1 MNLVIVESPTKA
13 RTLGGF
19 LPAEFKVVATMGH
32 IRDLPENR
40 FGVKIVKIQNPKSK
54 IQNFEFEPQYVVM
67 PKKKEIIEKLK
78 SEAQKAEKIY
88 LASVDYQELILVRFP
103 DGLIRLVKIG
113 PFIDEIIRK
122 KENPAF
128 YQVPAF
134 DFATKKISFKP
145 LKNLTRHPIH
155 EELLE
160 VTLDYGRRIKI
171 TASHSVFTKN
181 EKGEIKLVE
190 GRRLKEGDK
199 LLVPLILPQLC
210 SQITQIDL
218 LKEIYF
224 DSQLRR
230 RVFINSPSV
239 SKYRREI
246 IFAPR
251 FGNLPPFQQ
260 RVFLSD
266 SLRKILITKRKENG
280 WNQKLLAKK
289 IGCAQ
294 SDVCKW
300 ERGRANPILPLA
312 KKYFAYLGINL
323 DKMFKKKEVNLLCSS
338 LERAIRNAVDNQWRD
353 SRKSLARTYQPLSWF
368 SWEEIEKNFR
378 NDNTIRIS
386 RHNHT
391 QLLPRFIP
399 VNRDLMLFLGFFI
412 AEGSFFEKGKYLKFN
427 FGKRSIGGEKENIQ
441 RVKKICLRL
450 FRLKAGEFEER
461 TSTSL
466 VVKST
471 LVSFLLRKILGTKGK
486 AEKKE
491 IPWLIFN
498 VPSSLQLAFLEG
510 LFLGDGS
517 LGKCYIAFN
526 TVSPLL
532 ACGLRFLL
540 LQNGILTSCAIASS
554 KKPGRKPLYQVIV
567 GGKKQLSKLK
577 LVWERHYKAKRLKE
591 YLKKGNYKNWSL
603 VKDKEGDLGLLKVC
617 SIKRIK
623 ASSQFVYDFSVDGEN
638 FICGDGGVCA
648 HNTDPDREGEA
659 IAWHITQIL
668 NFKFKILNLKRITF
682 HEITRAAIEKALANP
697 GEINLCLVD
706 AQQARRV
713 LDRIVGYKLSPL
725 LWYKIRRGL
734 SAGRVQSVA
743 VRLIVEREREIEKFI
758 PQEYWEVWVEL
769 RKHIGGLKQGVP
781 TFLAKLEKIN
791 GQEAEIKNESQV
803 KPIVEELKKANYEVL
818 EVERRE
824 VFQQPPPPF
833 TTSTLQQKAAQVL
846 RFSSKKTMQ
855 IAQKL
860 YEKGLITYHRTDS
873 VALAAEAVG
882 MIRDFIAKNY
892 GKEFLPEKP
901 RIFKTKSKVA
911 QEAHEAIRPTALNFQ
926 FSSTNFQ
933 TKDEQRLY
941 ELIWRRAVGSQM
953 AAAVWDQT
961 KVEVQGTTQ
970 KNIYILE
977 AEGKIIKFDGWMKI
991 YDISSKFQASG
1002 FKKEGELPE
1011 LRKGEDLDLIKVEPQ
1026 QKFTQ
1031 PPPRYTEAS
1040 LIKTLEK
1047 LGIGRP
1053 STYAPIVWTIQE
1065 RQYVE
1070 KKEGK
1075 FWPTPLGITVNDF
1088 LVDYFPD
1095 IVDYDFTAKME
1106 DSLDA
1111 IARGEKK
1118 WQPVLSEFYGPFSQK
1133 LEGVAKVA
1141 EKVKVPVEPLG
1152 EKCPKC
1158 GVGELVV
1165 RVGKFGKFVA
1175 CSRFPECS
1183 YTTFYIEKVEG
1194 VKCPECGGEVVV
1206 RRGKNGKKFYG
1217 CANWP
1222 KCKWASWK
1230 KPK

>member
-13 RTLGGF
+13 RTLSGF

-40 FGVKIVKIQNPKSK
+40 FGVKIMKVQSSK
-54 IQNFEFEPQYVVM
+54 FKVQSYEFEPEYVVV
-67 PKKKEIIEKLK
+67 PKKKEVIEKLK

-88 LASVDYQELILVRFP
+88 LA
-103 DGLIRLVKIG
+103 
-113 PFIDEIIRK
+113 
-122 KENPAF
+122 
-128 YQVPAF
+128 
-134 DFATKKISFKP
+134 
-145 LKNLTRHPIH
+145 
-155 EELLE
+155 
-160 VTLDYGRRIKI
+160 
-171 TASHSVFTKN
+171 
-181 EKGEIKLVE
+181 
-190 GRRLKEGDK
+190 
-199 LLVPLILPQLC
+199 
-210 SQITQIDL
+210 
-218 LKEIYF
+218 
-224 DSQLRR
+224 
-230 RVFINSPSV
+230 
-239 SKYRREI
+239 
-246 IFAPR
+246 
-251 FGNLPPFQQ
+251 
-260 RVFLSD
+260 
-266 SLRKILITKRKENG
+266 
-280 WNQKLLAKK
+280 
-289 IGCAQ
+289 
-294 SDVCKW
+294 
-300 ERGRANPILPLA
+300 
-312 KKYFAYLGINL
+312 
-323 DKMFKKKEVNLLCSS
+323 
-338 LERAIRNAVDNQWRD
+338 
-353 SRKSLARTYQPLSWF
+353 
-368 SWEEIEKNFR
+368 
-378 NDNTIRIS
+378 
-386 RHNHT
+386 
-391 QLLPRFIP
+391 
-399 VNRDLMLFLGFFI
+399 
-412 AEGSFFEKGKYLKFN
+412 
-427 FGKRSIGGEKENIQ
+427 
-441 RVKKICLRL
+441 
-450 FRLKAGEFEER
+450 
-461 TSTSL
+461 
-466 VVKST
+466 
-471 LVSFLLRKILGTKGK
+471 
-486 AEKKE
+486 
-491 IPWLIFN
+491 
-498 VPSSLQLAFLEG
+498 
-510 LFLGDGS
+510 
-517 LGKCYIAFN
+517 
-526 TVSPLL
+526 
-532 ACGLRFLL
+532 
-540 LQNGILTSCAIASS
+540 
-554 KKPGRKPLYQVIV
+554 
-567 GGKKQLSKLK
+567 
-577 LVWERHYKAKRLKE
+577 
-591 YLKKGNYKNWSL
+591 
-603 VKDKEGDLGLLKVC
+603 
-617 SIKRIK
+617 
-623 ASSQFVYDFSVDGEN
+623 
-638 FICGDGGVCA
+638 
-648 HNTDPDREGEA
+648 TDPDREGEA
-659 IAWHITQIL
+659 IAWHVAELLSRYPASSLNEKNKKNEITSYRANKL
-668 NFKFKILNLKRITF
+668 SRITF
-682 HEITRAAIEKALANP
+682 HEITKSAIEKALANP

-743 VRLIVEREREIEKFI
+743 VRLIVEREREIEKFV
-758 PQEYWEVWVEL
+758 PQEYWEIWVEL

-791 GQEAEIKNESQV
+791 GQEAEIKNESQAE
-803 KPIVEELKKANYEVL
+803 PIVEELKKANYEVL
-818 EVERRE
+818 GVERRE

-873 VALAAEAVG
+873 VALAAEAVE

-892 GKEFLPEKP
+892 GKEFLPEQP

-911 QEAHEAIRPTALNFQ
+911 QEAHEAVRPTDVRQIPNSPAFRRDPAKGGGKFQ
-926 FSSTNFQ
+926 IPNISNR
-933 TKDEQRLY
+933 DEEKLY
-941 ELIWRRAVGSQM
+941 ELIWKRAVASQM

-977 AEGKIIKFDGWMKI
+977 AEGKIIKFEGWMKI
-991 YDISSKFQASG
+991 YNKFQIPNSKFQINSK
-1002 FKKEGELPE
+1002 FKIQNSKGEGESEGELPE
-1011 LRKGEDLDLIKVEPQ
+1011 LRKGEDLDLVKVEPQ

-1088 LVDYFPD
+1088 LVEYFPD

-1133 LEGVAKVA
+1133 LEGVIKVA
-1141 EKVKVPVEPLG
+1141 EKVKVPVQPTG

-1183 YTTFYIEKVEG
+1183 YTTPYIEKVEG
-1194 VKCPECGGEVVV
+1194 VKCPECGGEIVV

-1222 KCKWASWK
+1222 KCKWASWRK
-1230 KPK
+1230 QK